1 MIIRPE
7 KPQDYEAIRRV
18 NLLAFGQEDEARLVE
33 ALRRSDAFIPGL
45 SLVAEEE
52 GRIVGHILFTR
63 IHIKSEIRSVE
74 ALALAPMCVL
84 PEMQR
89 RGIGSALVEI
99 GLEQCAELGHRLVIV
114 VGHPHFYPRFGFRPA
129 AESGIQAP
137 FPVPSEA
144 FMALALVP
152 DALSWA
158 SGLVVYPPEFSGV

>member
-1 MIIRPE
+1 MIIRSE
-7 KPQDYEAIRRV
+7 KPQDHEAIHRV
-18 NLLAFGQEDEARLVE
+18 NRLAFGREEEASLVA
-33 ALRRSDAFIPGL
+33 ALRRSDAYIPGL
-45 SLVAEEE
+45 SLVAEEN
-52 GRIVGHILFTR
+52 GGIIGHILFTR
-63 IHIKSEIRSVE
+63 IHIKGKTRSVE

-99 GLEQCAELGHRLVIV
+99 GLEECAEFGHRIVIV
-114 VGHPHFYPRFGFRPA
+114 VGHPEFYPRFGFRPA

-152 DALSWA
+152 GALSWV
-158 SGLVVYPPEFSGV
+158 SGIVVYPPEFSSV